1 MIRYILI
8 AFLMLGTQWSSAQ
21 DDSDPIT
28 TDTEPIEFTQTEP
41 EPTPD
46 DSYADPVEADAPSA
60 TTLYTQEPLEY
71 RAVVSTETWKG
82 VMEEFNFPVKMRKVE
97 TPQPT
102 EQPTARAPLDWS
114 LFSLKETTAQNIAVI
129 VLVLIFAFIMYQVL
143 VRNVPTVNAVIAK
156 SDEEMLEHIEQNLH
170 EADIDRFL
178 RQALTAGN
186 YRLAV
191 RLYYLAIIKE
201 LSLQSKIE
209 WKRDKTNGA
218 YIREMRKYSTL
229 LPDFQKLTLIFE
241 YVWYSDLPFSSERY
255 DQVQPLFRTYL
266 QQVQTA

>member
-1 MIRYILI
+1 
-8 AFLMLGTQWSSAQ
+8 MLTQ
-21 DDSDPIT
+21 DT
-28 TDTEPIEFTQTEP
+28 T
-41 EPTPD
+41 
-46 DSYADPVEADAPSA
+46 
-60 TTLYTQEPLEY
+60 
-71 RAVVSTETWKG
+71 R
-82 VMEEFNFPVKMRKVE
+82 
-97 TPQPT
+97 
-102 EQPTARAPLDWS
+102 
-114 LFSLKETTAQNIAVI
+114 NISIVI
-129 VLVLIFAFIMYQVL
+129 LVLIFAFIMYQVIL
-143 VRNVPTVNAVIAK
+143 RNSSIANFEVAR

-178 RQALTAGN
+178 RQALTAQN

-218 YIREMRKYSTL
+218 YVREMRKYATL